1 MFRIRCHGS
10 RAYSEYARLTAQ
22 YGKLVRIGPNDVIT
36 SDPELI
42 RRMSA
47 AKSTYE
53 RSSWYKATRL
63 DPYHDMM
70 GSVLDKSAHH
80 SLRTKLSPGYVGKDI
95 PGLEASID
103 SGIAELVDLIR
114 LKYTSRSKAANIP
127 ETGEKDQVSKPSD
140 SESVDFGRLADY
152 YAMDARSRMSFG
164 RPIGLLQKDT
174 DVFGLIRTSNI
185 AIDVLQFFTDI
196 PALQMIFTS
205 DLVLRLLGPKPTD
218 SSGFGKI
225 MGRNPAAW
233 EIIIMLTGVAY
244 RLAQQHVVK
253 RFAPDAKDEP
263 DLLGSF
269 IRRGLDQ
276 RSAQSEIMF
285 PMVAGS
291 DTAAKA
297 IKWTMQYLLSNPSNF
312 KSLEEEVM
320 TAISNGTVSEPITNI
335 EALKLPFLQAVIYES
350 LRVHPPFTGLLMKQ
364 VGPEGDVHQ
373 GTFLPPGTR
382 VAHDTWSVTHDTQLF
397 GEDAHIFRPQR
408 WLEADATTV
417 REWKKRTELV
427 FGAGRWQCAG
437 KAVAMI
443 ELNKIFVTL
452 IRNFEFLPTSASIVP
467 PNVKT
472 FDYAYIRGMTSSISD
487 WPEYLEKVYNGLA
500 GGYIE
505 LFEGHA
511 RTQSDDESLTPE
523 HAMLQWADKLDECC
537 KILGRPFVHVPS
549 LVPKLKEA
557 YFVDM
562 KIVPLVAR
570 LSGLSEGLEAWTIA
584 ALTRALN
591 WSYSEVQTLLSEVRK
606 DMNDRS
612 FHHYTPLTTCLQRSL
627 AIQRIQGQPHIF
639 LALVIS
645 TVIKFKN

>member
-80 SLRTKLSPGYVGKDI
+80 SLRTRLSPGYVGKDI

-225 MGRNPAAW
+225 MG
-233 EIIIMLTGVAY
+233 
-244 RLAQQHVVK
+244 LAQQHVVK

-297 IKWTMQYLLSNPSNF
+297 IKWTMQYLLSNPSTF
-312 KSLEEEVM
+312 KRLEEEVM
-320 TAISNGTVSEPITNI
+320 TAISNGRISDPITNT

-364 VGPEGDVHQ
+364 VGSEGDVHE

-408 WLEADATTV
+408 WLEADAVTV
-417 REWKKRTELV
+417 KEWKKRTELV

-452 IRNFEFLPTSASIVP
+452 IRNFEFLPTSASMSV
-467 PNVKT
+467 
-472 FDYAYIRGMTSSISD
+472 
-487 WPEYLEKVYNGLA
+487 
-500 GGYIE
+500 
-505 LFEGHA
+505 
-511 RTQSDDESLTPE
+511 
-523 HAMLQWADKLDECC
+523 
-537 KILGRPFVHVPS
+537 
-549 LVPKLKEA
+549 
-557 YFVDM
+557 
-562 KIVPLVAR
+562 
-570 LSGLSEGLEAWTIA
+570 
-584 ALTRALN
+584 
-591 WSYSEVQTLLSEVRK
+591 
-606 DMNDRS
+606 
-612 FHHYTPLTTCLQRSL
+612 
-627 AIQRIQGQPHIF
+627 
-639 LALVIS
+639 
-645 TVIKFKN
+645 VIKVRETEST

>member
-1 MFRIRCHGS
+1 MTFLTSSTAHFSSLVFTSRLFYVAIVSYFLIAIVRSWSRLWHLPGPFPCSFSYWPMFRIRCHGS

-225 MGRNPAAW
+225 MG
-233 EIIIMLTGVAY
+233 
-244 RLAQQHVVK
+244 LAQQHVVK

-297 IKWTMQYLLSNPSNF
+297 IKWTMQYLLSNPSTF
-312 KSLEEEVM
+312 KRLEEEVM
-320 TAISNGTVSEPITNI
+320 TAISNGRISDPITNT

-364 VGPEGDVHQ
+364 VGSEGDVHE

-408 WLEADATTV
+408 WLEADAVTV
-417 REWKKRTELV
+417 KEWKKRTELV

-452 IRNFEFLPTSASIVP
+452 IRNFEFLPTSASMSV
-467 PNVKT
+467 
-472 FDYAYIRGMTSSISD
+472 
-487 WPEYLEKVYNGLA
+487 
-500 GGYIE
+500 
-505 LFEGHA
+505 
-511 RTQSDDESLTPE
+511 
-523 HAMLQWADKLDECC
+523 
-537 KILGRPFVHVPS
+537 
-549 LVPKLKEA
+549 
-557 YFVDM
+557 
-562 KIVPLVAR
+562 
-570 LSGLSEGLEAWTIA
+570 
-584 ALTRALN
+584 
-591 WSYSEVQTLLSEVRK
+591 
-606 DMNDRS
+606 
-612 FHHYTPLTTCLQRSL
+612 
-627 AIQRIQGQPHIF
+627 
-639 LALVIS
+639 
-645 TVIKFKN
+645 VIKVRETEST

>member
-114 LKYTSRSKAANIP
+114 LKYTSRSKIATIL
-127 ETGEKDQVSKPSD
+127 ETGGKDQVSKPSD

-196 PALQMIFTS
+196 PALQMIFT
-205 DLVLRLLGPKPTD
+205 
-218 SSGFGKI
+218 
-225 MGRNPAAW
+225 
-233 EIIIMLTGVAY
+233 
-244 RLAQQHVVK
+244 LAQQHVVK

-263 DLLGSF
+263 DLL
-269 IRRGLDQ
+269 
-276 RSAQSEIMF
+276 
-285 PMVAGS
+285 
-291 DTAAKA
+291 
-297 IKWTMQYLLSNPSNF
+297 
-312 KSLEEEVM
+312 
-320 TAISNGTVSEPITNI
+320 
-335 EALKLPFLQAVIYES
+335 AVIYES

-364 VGPEGDVHQ
+364 VGPEGDVHE
-373 GTFLPPGTR
+373 GTFLPPGVKRALDIGTGTGLW
-382 VAHDTWSVTHDTQLF
+382 AIEFADEH
-397 GEDAHIFRPQR
+397 P
-408 WLEADATTV
+408 EAEVLGVDLTPV
-417 REWKKRTELV
+417 QNRLY
-427 FGAGRWQCAG
+427 F
-437 KAVAMI
+437 
-443 ELNKIFVTL
+443 LTL
-452 IRNFEFLPTSASIVP
+452 IPIEFICSHVISVP
-467 PNVKT
+467 PNVKFEVDDIEQPRAYGEP
-472 FDYAYIRGMTSSISD
+472 FDYVHIRGMTSSISD
-487 WPEYLEKVYNGLA
+487 WPAFLENVYNGIA
-500 GGYIE
+500 PGGYIE

-511 RTQSDDESLTPE
+511 RTQSDDGSLTPE
-523 HAMLQWADKLDECC
+523 HAMWQWADKLDECC

-549 LVPKLKEA
+549 LVPMLKEA
-557 YFVDM
+557 GFVDV
-562 KIVPLVAR
+562 KIVPFKWPVGPWAKDPHYKELGEWAFANA
-570 LSGLSEGLEAWTIA
+570 LEGLEAWTIA
-584 ALTRALN
+584 AFTRALN
-591 WSYSEVQTLLSEVRK
+591 WSYAEVQTLLSEVRK

-612 FHHYTPLTTCLQRSL
+612 IHHYTPM
-627 AIQRIQGQPHIF
+627 
-639 LALVIS
+639 
-645 TVIKFKN
+645 

>member
-114 LKYTSRSKAANIP
+114 LKYTSKSKIATIP
-127 ETGEKDQVSKPSD
+127 ETGGKDQVSKPSD

-205 DLVLRLLGPKPTD
+205 DLVLGLLGPKPTD

-225 MGRNPAAW
+225 MG
-233 EIIIMLTGVAY
+233 
-244 RLAQQHVVK
+244 LAQQHVVK

-263 DLLGSF
+263 DLL
-269 IRRGLDQ
+269 
-276 RSAQSEIMF
+276 
-285 PMVAGS
+285 
-291 DTAAKA
+291 
-297 IKWTMQYLLSNPSNF
+297 
-312 KSLEEEVM
+312 
-320 TAISNGTVSEPITNI
+320 
-335 EALKLPFLQAVIYES
+335 AVIYES

-364 VGPEGDVHQ
+364 VGPEGDVHE
-373 GTFLPPGTR
+373 GTFLPPDLQHNLYLLTLDYKLGLAPPNEKDSGVKRALDIGTGTGLW
-382 VAHDTWSVTHDTQLF
+382 AIEFADEH
-397 GEDAHIFRPQR
+397 P
-408 WLEADATTV
+408 EAEVLGVDLTPV
-417 REWKKRTELV
+417 QNRLY
-427 FGAGRWQCAG
+427 F
-437 KAVAMI
+437 
-443 ELNKIFVTL
+443 LTL
-452 IRNFEFLPTSASIVP
+452 IPIEFICSHVISVP
-467 PNVKT
+467 PNVKFEVDDIEQPWAYDEL
-472 FDYAYIRGMTSSISD
+472 FDYVHIRGMTSSISD
-487 WPEYLEKVYNGLA
+487 WPAFLEKVYNGIA
-500 GGYIE
+500 PGGYIE

-511 RTQSDDESLTPE
+511 RTQSDDGSLTPE
-523 HAMLQWADKLDECC
+523 HAMWQWADKLDECC

-549 LVPKLKEA
+549 LVSMLNEA
-557 YFVDM
+557 DFVDV
-562 KIVPLVAR
+562 KIVPFKWPVGPWAKDPHYKELGEWAFANA
-570 LSGLSEGLEAWTIA
+570 LEGLEAWTIA
-584 ALTRALN
+584 AFTRALN
-591 WSYSEVQTLLSEVRK
+591 WSYAEVQTLLSEVRK

-612 FHHYTPLTTCLQRSL
+612 IHHYTPMW
-627 AIQRIQGQPHIF
+627 
-639 LALVIS
+639 VIYAQKPAEKVS
-645 TVIKFKN
+645 GSS

>member
-103 SGIAELVDLIR
+103 LGIAELVDLIR
-114 LKYTSRSKAANIP
+114 LKYTSRSKIATIP
-127 ETGEKDQVSKPSD
+127 ETGGKDQVSKPSD

-205 DLVLRLLGPKPTD
+205 DLVLGLLGPKPTD

-225 MGRNPAAW
+225 MG
-233 EIIIMLTGVAY
+233 
-244 RLAQQHVVK
+244 LAQQHVVK

-263 DLLGSF
+263 DLL
-269 IRRGLDQ
+269 
-276 RSAQSEIMF
+276 
-285 PMVAGS
+285 
-291 DTAAKA
+291 
-297 IKWTMQYLLSNPSNF
+297 
-312 KSLEEEVM
+312 
-320 TAISNGTVSEPITNI
+320 
-335 EALKLPFLQAVIYES
+335 AVIYES

-364 VGPEGDVHQ
+364 VGPEGDVHE
-373 GTFLPPGTR
+373 GTFLPPDLQHNLYLLTLDYKLGLAPPNEKDSGVKRALDIGTGTGLW
-382 VAHDTWSVTHDTQLF
+382 AIEFADEH
-397 GEDAHIFRPQR
+397 P
-408 WLEADATTV
+408 EAEVLGVDLTPV
-417 REWKKRTELV
+417 QNRLY
-427 FGAGRWQCAG
+427 F
-437 KAVAMI
+437 
-443 ELNKIFVTL
+443 LTL
-452 IRNFEFLPTSASIVP
+452 IPIEFICSQVISAP
-467 PNVKT
+467 PNVKFEVDDIEQPWAYGEP
-472 FDYAYIRGMTSSISD
+472 FDYVHIRGMTSSISD
-487 WPEYLEKVYNGLA
+487 WPAFLEKVYNGIA
-500 GGYIE
+500 PGGYIE

-511 RTQSDDESLTPE
+511 RTQSDDGSLIPE
-523 HAMLQWADKLDECC
+523 HAMWQWADKLDECC

-549 LVPKLKEA
+549 LVPMLKEA
-557 YFVDM
+557 GFVDV
-562 KIVPLVAR
+562 KIVPFKWPVGPWAKDPHHKELGEWAFANA
-570 LSGLSEGLEAWTIA
+570 LEGLEAWTIA
-584 ALTRALN
+584 AFTRALN
-591 WSYSEVQTLLSEVRK
+591 WSYAEVQTLLSEVRK

-612 FHHYTPLTTCLQRSL
+612 IHHYTP
-627 AIQRIQGQPHIF
+627 I
-639 LALVIS
+639 
-645 TVIKFKN
+645 

>member
-164 RPIGLLQKDT
+164 RPIGLLQRDT

-225 MGRNPAAW
+225 MG
-233 EIIIMLTGVAY
+233 
-244 RLAQQHVVK
+244 LAQQHVVK

-263 DLLGSF
+263 DLL
-269 IRRGLDQ
+269 
-276 RSAQSEIMF
+276 
-285 PMVAGS
+285 
-291 DTAAKA
+291 
-297 IKWTMQYLLSNPSNF
+297 
-312 KSLEEEVM
+312 
-320 TAISNGTVSEPITNI
+320 
-335 EALKLPFLQAVIYES
+335 
-350 LRVHPPFTGLLMKQ
+350 
-364 VGPEGDVHQ
+364 
-373 GTFLPPGTR
+373 
-382 VAHDTWSVTHDTQLF
+382 LF

-408 WLEADATTV
+408 WLEADAVTV
-417 REWKKRTELV
+417 KEWKKRTELV

-443 ELNKIFVTL
+443 ELNKMFVTL
-452 IRNFEFLPTSASIVP
+452 IRNFEFLPTSASMSVVI
-467 PNVKT
+467 K
-472 FDYAYIRGMTSSISD
+472 
-487 WPEYLEKVYNGLA
+487 
-500 GGYIE
+500 
-505 LFEGHA
+505 
-511 RTQSDDESLTPE
+511 
-523 HAMLQWADKLDECC
+523 
-537 KILGRPFVHVPS
+537 
-549 LVPKLKEA
+549 
-557 YFVDM
+557 
-562 KIVPLVAR
+562 
-570 LSGLSEGLEAWTIA
+570 
-584 ALTRALN
+584 
-591 WSYSEVQTLLSEVRK
+591 VRK
-606 DMNDRS
+606 
-612 FHHYTPLTTCLQRSL
+612 TE
-627 AIQRIQGQPHIF
+627 
-639 LALVIS
+639 S
-645 TVIKFKN
+645 T

>member
-114 LKYTSRSKAANIP
+114 LKYTSRSKIATIP
-127 ETGEKDQVSKPSD
+127 ETGGKDQVSKPSD

-205 DLVLRLLGPKPTD
+205 DLVLGLLGPKPTD

-225 MGRNPAAW
+225 MG
-233 EIIIMLTGVAY
+233 
-244 RLAQQHVVK
+244 LAQQHVVK

-263 DLLGSF
+263 DLL
-269 IRRGLDQ
+269 
-276 RSAQSEIMF
+276 
-285 PMVAGS
+285 
-291 DTAAKA
+291 
-297 IKWTMQYLLSNPSNF
+297 
-312 KSLEEEVM
+312 
-320 TAISNGTVSEPITNI
+320 
-335 EALKLPFLQAVIYES
+335 AVIYES

-364 VGPEGDVHQ
+364 VGPEGDVHE

-408 WLEADATTV
+408 WLEADAVTV
-417 REWKKRTELV
+417 KEWKKRTELV

-452 IRNFEFLPTSASIVP
+452 IRNFEFLPTSASMSV
-467 PNVKT
+467 
-472 FDYAYIRGMTSSISD
+472 
-487 WPEYLEKVYNGLA
+487 
-500 GGYIE
+500 
-505 LFEGHA
+505 
-511 RTQSDDESLTPE
+511 
-523 HAMLQWADKLDECC
+523 
-537 KILGRPFVHVPS
+537 
-549 LVPKLKEA
+549 
-557 YFVDM
+557 
-562 KIVPLVAR
+562 
-570 LSGLSEGLEAWTIA
+570 
-584 ALTRALN
+584 
-591 WSYSEVQTLLSEVRK
+591 
-606 DMNDRS
+606 
-612 FHHYTPLTTCLQRSL
+612 
-627 AIQRIQGQPHIF
+627 
-639 LALVIS
+639 
-645 TVIKFKN
+645 VIKVRET

>member
-1 MFRIRCHGS
+1 
-10 RAYSEYARLTAQ
+10 
-22 YGKLVRIGPNDVIT
+22 
-36 SDPELI
+36 
-42 RRMSA
+42 MSA

-80 SLRTKLSPGYVGKDI
+80 SLRTRLSPGYVGKDI

-297 IKWTMQYLLSNPSNF
+297 IKWTMQYLLSNPSTF
-312 KSLEEEVM
+312 KRLEEEVM
-320 TAISNGTVSEPITNI
+320 TAISNGRISDPITNT

-364 VGPEGDVHQ
+364 VGSEGDVHE
-373 GTFLPPGTR
+373 
-382 VAHDTWSVTHDTQLF
+382 VTHDTQLF

-408 WLEADATTV
+408 WLEADAVTV
-417 REWKKRTELV
+417 KEWKKRTELV

-452 IRNFEFLPTSASIVP
+452 IRNFEFLPTSASMSV
-467 PNVKT
+467 
-472 FDYAYIRGMTSSISD
+472 
-487 WPEYLEKVYNGLA
+487 
-500 GGYIE
+500 
-505 LFEGHA
+505 
-511 RTQSDDESLTPE
+511 
-523 HAMLQWADKLDECC
+523 
-537 KILGRPFVHVPS
+537 
-549 LVPKLKEA
+549 
-557 YFVDM
+557 
-562 KIVPLVAR
+562 
-570 LSGLSEGLEAWTIA
+570 
-584 ALTRALN
+584 
-591 WSYSEVQTLLSEVRK
+591 
-606 DMNDRS
+606 
-612 FHHYTPLTTCLQRSL
+612 
-627 AIQRIQGQPHIF
+627 
-639 LALVIS
+639 
-645 TVIKFKN
+645 VIKVRETEST

>member
-114 LKYTSRSKAANIP
+114 LKYTSKSKIATIP
-127 ETGEKDQVSKPSD
+127 ETGGKDQVSKPSD

-205 DLVLRLLGPKPTD
+205 DLVLGLLGPKPTD

-225 MGRNPAAW
+225 MG
-233 EIIIMLTGVAY
+233 
-244 RLAQQHVVK
+244 LAQQHVVK

-263 DLLGSF
+263 DLL
-269 IRRGLDQ
+269 
-276 RSAQSEIMF
+276 
-285 PMVAGS
+285 
-291 DTAAKA
+291 
-297 IKWTMQYLLSNPSNF
+297 
-312 KSLEEEVM
+312 
-320 TAISNGTVSEPITNI
+320 
-335 EALKLPFLQAVIYES
+335 AVIYES

-364 VGPEGDVHQ
+364 VGPEGDVHE
-373 GTFLPPGTR
+373 GTFLPPDLQHNLYLLTLDYKLGLAPPNEKDSGVKRALDIGTGTGLW
-382 VAHDTWSVTHDTQLF
+382 AIEFADEH
-397 GEDAHIFRPQR
+397 P
-408 WLEADATTV
+408 EAEVLGVDLTPV
-417 REWKKRTELV
+417 QNRLY
-427 FGAGRWQCAG
+427 F
-437 KAVAMI
+437 
-443 ELNKIFVTL
+443 LTL
-452 IRNFEFLPTSASIVP
+452 IPIEFICSHVISVP
-467 PNVKT
+467 PNVKFEVDDIEQPWAYDEL
-472 FDYAYIRGMTSSISD
+472 FDYVHIRGMTSSISD
-487 WPEYLEKVYNGLA
+487 WPAFLEKVYNGIA
-500 GGYIE
+500 PGGYIE

-511 RTQSDDESLTPE
+511 RTQSDDGSLTPE
-523 HAMLQWADKLDECC
+523 HAMWQWADKLDECC

-549 LVPKLKEA
+549 LVSMLNEA
-557 YFVDM
+557 DFVDV
-562 KIVPLVAR
+562 KIVPFKWPVGPWAKDPHYKELGEWAFANA
-570 LSGLSEGLEAWTIA
+570 LEGLEAWTIA
-584 ALTRALN
+584 AFTRALN
-591 WSYSEVQTLLSEVRK
+591 WSYAEVQTLLSEVRK

-612 FHHYTPLTTCLQRSL
+612 IHHYTP
-627 AIQRIQGQPHIF
+627 I
-639 LALVIS
+639 
-645 TVIKFKN
+645 

>member
-1 MFRIRCHGS
+1 MTSSTSQIAHFSSLVFTSRLFYVAIVSYFLIAIVRIRCHGT
-10 RAYSEYARLTAQ
+10 RAYAEYARLTAQ

-70 GSVLDKSAHH
+70 GSVLNKSAHH

-95 PGLEASID
+95 PGLEASIN
-103 SGIAELVDLIR
+103 SGIADLVNLIR
-114 LKYTSRSKAANIP
+114 LKYTSRSKIANIS
-127 ETGEKDQVSKPSD
+127 EISGKNRASKSSD
-140 SESVDFGRLADY
+140 SETVDFGRLADY

-164 RPIGLLQKDT
+164 RPIGLLEKDT
-174 DVFGLIRTSNI
+174 DVFSLVRTSNI

-205 DLVLRLLGPKPTD
+205 DLVLRFLGPKPTD

-225 MGRNPAAW
+225 MG
-233 EIIIMLTGVAY
+233 
-244 RLAQQHVVK
+244 LAQQHVVK

-269 IRRGLDQ
+269 IRHGLDQ

-297 IKWTMQYLLSNPSNF
+297 IKWTMQYLLSNPSTF
-312 KSLEEEVM
+312 ERLEEEIM
-320 TAISNGTVSEPITNI
+320 TAISDGSISEPITNT
-335 EALKLPFLQAVIYES
+335 EALKLPFLQAVIFES

-364 VGPEGDVHQ
+364 VGPEGDVHE
-373 GTFLPPGTR
+373 GKFLPPGTR
-382 VAHDTWSVTHDTQLF
+382 VAHDTWSVTHDKELF
-397 GEDAHIFRPQR
+397 GHDADEFRPQR
-408 WLEADATTV
+408 WLEAADATV
-417 REWKKRTELV
+417 KEWKKRTELV

-452 IRNFEFLPTSASIVP
+452 IRNFEFLPTTAP
-467 PNVKT
+467 
-472 FDYAYIRGMTSSISD
+472 M
-487 WPEYLEKVYNGLA
+487 
-500 GGYIE
+500 
-505 LFEGHA
+505 
-511 RTQSDDESLTPE
+511 
-523 HAMLQWADKLDECC
+523 
-537 KILGRPFVHVPS
+537 
-549 LVPKLKEA
+549 
-557 YFVDM
+557 
-562 KIVPLVAR
+562 
-570 LSGLSEGLEAWTIA
+570 
-584 ALTRALN
+584 
-591 WSYSEVQTLLSEVRK
+591 
-606 DMNDRS
+606 
-612 FHHYTPLTTCLQRSL
+612 
-627 AIQRIQGQPHIF
+627 
-639 LALVIS
+639 S
-645 TVIKFKN
+645 TVIRVRET

>member
-114 LKYTSRSKAANIP
+114 LKYTSRSKIATIL
-127 ETGEKDQVSKPSD
+127 ETGGKDQVSKPSD

-205 DLVLRLLGPKPTD
+205 DLVLGLLGPKPTD

-225 MGRNPAAW
+225 MGQPVAW
-233 EIIIMLTGVAY
+233 EIIIMLTGAAC

-263 DLLGSF
+263 DLL
-269 IRRGLDQ
+269 
-276 RSAQSEIMF
+276 
-285 PMVAGS
+285 
-291 DTAAKA
+291 
-297 IKWTMQYLLSNPSNF
+297 
-312 KSLEEEVM
+312 
-320 TAISNGTVSEPITNI
+320 
-335 EALKLPFLQAVIYES
+335 AVIYES

-364 VGPEGDVHQ
+364 VGPEGDVHE

-408 WLEADATTV
+408 WLEADAVTV
-417 REWKKRTELV
+417 KEWKKRTELV

-452 IRNFEFLPTSASIVP
+452 IRNFEFLPTSASMSV
-467 PNVKT
+467 
-472 FDYAYIRGMTSSISD
+472 
-487 WPEYLEKVYNGLA
+487 
-500 GGYIE
+500 
-505 LFEGHA
+505 
-511 RTQSDDESLTPE
+511 
-523 HAMLQWADKLDECC
+523 
-537 KILGRPFVHVPS
+537 
-549 LVPKLKEA
+549 
-557 YFVDM
+557 
-562 KIVPLVAR
+562 
-570 LSGLSEGLEAWTIA
+570 
-584 ALTRALN
+584 
-591 WSYSEVQTLLSEVRK
+591 
-606 DMNDRS
+606 
-612 FHHYTPLTTCLQRSL
+612 
-627 AIQRIQGQPHIF
+627 
-639 LALVIS
+639 
-645 TVIKFKN
+645 VIKVRET

>member
-1 MFRIRCHGS
+1 MTSFTYQIAHFSSLVLTSRVFYVVIVSYFLITIVRSWSRLWHLPGPFPCSFSYWPMFRIRCHGS

-95 PGLEASID
+95 PGLESSID

-114 LKYTSRSKAANIP
+114 LKYTSSSGKN
-127 ETGEKDQVSKPSD
+127 QVSEPSD
-140 SESVDFGRLADY
+140 TESVDFGRLADY

-174 DVFGLIRTSNI
+174 DVFGLIRTTNI

-205 DLVLRLLGPKPTD
+205 DLVLRFLGPKPTD

-225 MGRNPAAW
+225 MG
-233 EIIIMLTGVAY
+233 
-244 RLAQQHVVK
+244 LAQQHVVK

-297 IKWTMQYLLSNPSNF
+297 IKWTMQYLLSNPSTF
-312 KSLEEEVM
+312 KRLEEEVM
-320 TAISNGTVSEPITNI
+320 TAISDETISEPITNT

-364 VGPEGDVHQ
+364 VGPEGDVHE

-382 VAHDTWSVTHDTQLF
+382 VAHDTWSVMHDTQLF

-408 WLEADATTV
+408 WLEADVVTV
-417 REWKKRTELV
+417 KEWKKRTELV

-452 IRNFEFLPTSASIVP
+452 IRNFEFLPTSASMSV
-467 PNVKT
+467 V
-472 FDYAYIRGMTSSISD
+472 IR
-487 WPEYLEKVYNGLA
+487 
-500 GGYIE
+500 
-505 LFEGHA
+505 A
-511 RTQSDDESLTPE
+511 R
-523 HAMLQWADKLDECC
+523 
-537 KILGRPFVHVPS
+537 
-549 LVPKLKEA
+549 
-557 YFVDM
+557 DM
-562 KIVPLVAR
+562 
-570 LSGLSEGLEAWTIA
+570 
-584 ALTRALN
+584 
-591 WSYSEVQTLLSEVRK
+591 
-606 DMNDRS
+606 
-612 FHHYTPLTTCLQRSL
+612 
-627 AIQRIQGQPHIF
+627 
-639 LALVIS
+639 
-645 TVIKFKN
+645 

>member
-114 LKYTSRSKAANIP
+114 LKYTSRSKIATIP
-127 ETGEKDQVSKPSD
+127 ETGEKDQVPKPSD

-174 DVFGLIRTSNI
+174 DVFGLIKTSNI

-225 MGRNPAAW
+225 MG
-233 EIIIMLTGVAY
+233 
-244 RLAQQHVVK
+244 LAQQHVVK

-263 DLLGSF
+263 DLL
-269 IRRGLDQ
+269 
-276 RSAQSEIMF
+276 
-285 PMVAGS
+285 
-291 DTAAKA
+291 
-297 IKWTMQYLLSNPSNF
+297 
-312 KSLEEEVM
+312 
-320 TAISNGTVSEPITNI
+320 
-335 EALKLPFLQAVIYES
+335 AVIYES

-364 VGPEGDVHQ
+364 VGSEGDLHE

-397 GEDAHIFRPQR
+397 GENAHIFRPQR
-408 WLEADATTV
+408 WLEADAVTV
-417 REWKKRTELV
+417 KEWKKRTELV

-452 IRNFEFLPTSASIVP
+452 IRNFEFLPTSASMSV
-467 PNVKT
+467 
-472 FDYAYIRGMTSSISD
+472 
-487 WPEYLEKVYNGLA
+487 
-500 GGYIE
+500 
-505 LFEGHA
+505 
-511 RTQSDDESLTPE
+511 
-523 HAMLQWADKLDECC
+523 
-537 KILGRPFVHVPS
+537 
-549 LVPKLKEA
+549 
-557 YFVDM
+557 
-562 KIVPLVAR
+562 
-570 LSGLSEGLEAWTIA
+570 
-584 ALTRALN
+584 
-591 WSYSEVQTLLSEVRK
+591 
-606 DMNDRS
+606 
-612 FHHYTPLTTCLQRSL
+612 
-627 AIQRIQGQPHIF
+627 
-639 LALVIS
+639 
-645 TVIKFKN
+645 VIKIRET